1 MTEPQEPILAYEVR
15 PEGGRWKLFYNTVM
29 LFEFDT
35 KADALQRL
43 DDVAFASS
51 RTGKTVEIRIYDE
64 QGNQVER
71 YSRLDYDI

>member
-1 MTEPQEPILAYEVR
+1 MTDTPDPILAYEVR
-15 PEGGRWKLFYNTVM
+15 PESGVWKLLYNRVV
-29 LFEFDT
+29 LFEFAT

-51 RTGKTVEIRIYDE
+51 RTGKTVEIRIFDE
-64 QGNQVER
+64 AGNQTER